1 MQSEEKYDDL
11 TALFEAQDAA
21 LESEAFVDRVMQP
34 IRKRSRW
41 RGPLLFGAGGVGVGA
56 ALSQIGGLFDIV
68 SVRAASLTHSLDEVR
83 PGSFDVASLDP
94 LWIGAVVVM
103 LTSCVAIVATER
115 N

>member
-11 TALFEAQDAA
+11 TALFEAQDEA

-34 IRKRSRW
+34 IRKRARW
-41 RGPLLFGAGGVGVGA
+41 RGPLLFGAGGIGVGA
-56 ALSQIGGLFDIV
+56 ALSQIGGLFDLV
-68 SVRAASLTHSLDEVR
+68 SVRATSLTISLGEVR
-83 PGSFDVASLDP
+83 PGDFDVSTLDP
-94 LWIGAVVVM
+94 LWIGAVAIM